1 MIGISCLGQG
11 YLCPILSKI
20 YNELGHRISPYMK
33 NSSSVLELSSPD
45 KVEFTYDSEKRTSPA
60 LEELKDIV
68 KYRDLIFQLVRRD
81 IVARYK
87 RSVLGIAWTMLQPLG
102 MMVVLTIVFS
112 QLFGR
117 VEGYAAYL
125 LSGLIAW
132 TFFAQTTT
140 GAIFQSVWGGALMQR
155 IYIPQTVFSV
165 ASIGTGVVNLSLSLV
180 PLLLILLILRR
191 PLTWAALFLP
201 IAILSLTAFALG
213 IGLLLS
219 SLAVRFP
226 DIAELYQIILQAWM
240 YLTPI
245 LYPSDILPSAY
256 RKWLLYF
263 NPMYYQVLM
272 FRVPLYDGVLPS
284 LPLVLIGIGIA
295 LGTLVLGWVYFS
307 YQADKFAY
315 QS

>member
-1 MIGISCLGQG
+1 
-11 YLCPILSKI
+11 
-20 YNELGHRISPYMK
+20 MK
-33 NSSSVLELSSPD
+33 NSIPVLEVASPD
-45 KVEFTYDSEKRTSPA
+45 TVEFTYDSEKRKSPA
-60 LEELKDIV
+60 LEELQDIFQ
-68 KYRDLIFQLVRRD
+68 YRDLIFQLVRRD

-87 RSVLGIAWTMLQPLG
+87 RSVLGIVWTMLQPLG
-102 MMVVLTIVFS
+102 MMIVMTIVFS

-117 VEGYAAYL
+117 VQGYAAYV

-140 GAIFQSVWGGALMQR
+140 AAIFQSVWGDALMKR
-155 IYIPQTVFSV
+155 IYIPHTAFAV

-180 PLLLILLILRR
+180 PLSLIILVLHR
-191 PLTWAALFLP
+191 PITWAALFLP
-201 IAILSLTAFALG
+201 VAMLSLTAFALG
-213 IGLLLS
+213 VGLLLS

-226 DIAELYQIILQAWM
+226 DVAEMYQIILQAWI

-245 LYPSDILPSAY
+245 FYPSDILPHAV

-295 LGTLVLGWVYFS
+295 LTTLAIGWIYFS

-315 QS
+315 HS

>member
-1 MIGISCLGQG
+1 
-11 YLCPILSKI
+11 
-20 YNELGHRISPYMK
+20 MK
-33 NSSSVLELSSPD
+33 NSIPAIEVSSPD
-45 KVEFTYDSEKRTSPA
+45 SVEYTYDSEKRTSPA
-60 LEELKDIV
+60 LEELQDILQ
-68 KYRDLIFQLVRRD
+68 YRDLIVQLVRRD

-87 RSVLGIAWTMLQPLG
+87 RSILGIAWTMLQPLG
-102 MMVVLTIVFS
+102 MMVILTVVFS

-117 VEGYAAYL
+117 VEGYAAYV

-132 TFFAQTTT
+132 TFFSQTTT
-140 GAIFQSVWGGALMQR
+140 AAIFQSVWGEALMKR
-155 IYIPQTVFSV
+155 IYVPHTAFSV

-180 PLLLILLILRR
+180 PLLLIMLILRR

-201 IAILSLTAFALG
+201 VAILSLTAFALG
-213 IGLLLS
+213 VGLLLS

-226 DIAELYQIILQAWM
+226 DVAEMYQIILQAWM

-245 LYPSDILPSAY
+245 LYPSDILPAAY

-284 LPLVLIGIGIA
+284 LPLVIVGVGIA
-295 LGTLVLGWVYFS
+295 LGTLVIGWIYFS

-315 QS
+315 HS